1 MKLEQIY
8 ETRFVNPLVA
18 INAASA
24 NTLLEA
30 FEEAVVESSNIKE
43 ILASIKGGQMPVNES
58 ELTDE
63 QKIFFIGAAKLVN
76 FYKESKDVNFKT
88 RFESLI
94 NKEEYGAYT
103 TGIGARPAAAA
114 TSGTAPAKSG
124 WMSKLGKFFTG
135 IGRGIK
141 AFGQGV
147 LSGFEGSEGKDK
159 SGKTNPGW
167 QDVTVNSDLSII
179 TDRGTAF
186 TPQQLLLLGISQET
200 LDQLRKGTLAGVNL
214 TDPQNNLISIKFANG
229 QYIGSKVPTYQQAVN
244 TTAAATTAP
253 ATTTAATTA
262 TPTTTTAESQFQKSV
277 NRVLKEFYK
286 TNK

>member
-8 ETRFVNPLVA
+8 ETRFVDPLVA
-18 INAASA
+18 VNSASA

-30 FEEAVVESSNIKE
+30 FEEAVAESSNIKE
-43 ILASIKGGQMPVNES
+43 ILASIKDNQMPVNES

-63 QKIFFIGAAKLVN
+63 QKIFFIGATKLVN
-76 FYKESKDVNFKT
+76 FYRESKDVSFKT

-103 TGIGARPAAAA
+103 TGTGAPVARPATAA
-114 TSGTAPAKSG
+114 TSGAAPAKSG
-124 WMSKLGKFFTG
+124 WMSKLGKFFGG

-147 LSGFEGSEGKDK
+147 MSGFEGSEGKDK

-167 QDVTVNSDLSII
+167 QDVTVNSDLSVI

-229 QYIGSKVPTYQQAVN
+229 QYVGSKVPTY
-244 TTAAATTAP
+244 
-253 ATTTAATTA
+253 TAATTTTA
-262 TPTTTTAESQFQKSV
+262 PTTTTAESQFQKSV
-277 NRVLKEFYK
+277 NRVLREFYK
-286 TNK
+286 TSK